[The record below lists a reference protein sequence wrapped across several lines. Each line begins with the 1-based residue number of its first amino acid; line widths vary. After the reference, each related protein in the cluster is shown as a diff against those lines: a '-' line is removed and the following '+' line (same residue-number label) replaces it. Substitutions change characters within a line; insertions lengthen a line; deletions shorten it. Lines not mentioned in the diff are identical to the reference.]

1 MGRMAKLIVNGE
13 EVLENAFWVPDDSTA
28 SRMTCGYGDATI
40 RPGANRFELRIC
52 TSEASQGPSC
62 RQSADGPKWIKS
74 KFGFVV
80 DVSGRN
86 SVGRNVSNAYT
97 YYKEIKDTGDASFL
111 TWGVIGTSPFYR
123 HPETGASIAFP
134 TPQFDKMVFAS
145 GAVLDCAGFDS
156 YSAANVEGF
165 PTVVNCGSFAI
176 AGDWILPVS
185 RLGGESIEMEKG
197 RLDLSGATLCIDK
210 DAVRRIATGTSFAVA
225 EAAGGIWGLPALS
238 AETAE
243 DWSVELSGDGTT
255 LSVVKKS
262 PGFSVIIR

>member
-1 MGRMAKLIVNGE
+1 
-13 EVLENAFWVPDDSTA
+13 
-28 SRMTCGYGDATI
+28 
-40 RPGANRFELRIC
+40 
-52 TSEASQGPSC
+52 
-62 RQSADGPKWIKS
+62 
-74 KFGFVV
+74 V

-86 SVGRNVSNAYT
+86 SVGRNVSNAYN

-176 AGDWILPVS
+176 AGDWILPVQDS
-185 RLGGESIEMEKG
+185 AVNRLKWRKADLIFPG
-197 RLDLSGATLCIDK
+197 R
-210 DAVRRIATGTSFAVA
+210 R
-225 EAAGGIWGLPALS
+225 S
-238 AETAE
+238 A
-243 DWSVELSGDGTT
+243 
-255 LSVVKKS
+255 
-262 PGFSVIIR
+262 